1 MKHVFTATIFLLLI
15 SGNIFGQKNDAEKKN
30 IDWNAYS
37 QFRFTTDFSDNYNFS
52 LRRLKIWVKSAP
64 DFSEHWSYK
73 IQTTLSSLKNENFFL
88 QDVKLVYKTGIWS
101 FDIGQFVPEYS
112 LQRFQSDYLLPVT
125 ERAKAIDRL
134 IPNGTLGVRDIGI
147 QTNIKTKNNLLQT
160 HFGIFNGYGI
170 KEYRLNN
177 KGVMLTNKSELNL
190 QIGKGAIKTGYSL
203 MFRKADNQ
211 IYPKIMPDTILY
223 SGNDFRYNFFLMYKT
238 KFFEIQGE
246 YLSAIFNNNRHSDGY
261 YIMSAIN
268 LKKHQIVLAYE
279 DYTDLISE
287 TSVLPY
293 YHIGYNYQINKH
305 KIKLYFD
312 NDFQIINNSIHNY
325 EASVQLQVF
334 FKQN

>member
-1 MKHVFTATIFLLLI
+1 MKKIFLLAFVFLI
-15 SGNIFGQKNDAEKKN
+15 FRQLFAQNTGKFLKTSE
-30 IDWNAYS
+30 WNAYS
-37 QFRFTTDFSDNYNFS
+37 QIRFTTDFNDNYNFS
-52 LRRLKIWVKSAP
+52 LRRLKVWLKSSP

-88 QDVKLVYKTGIWS
+88 QDVKLGYKADIWS
-101 FDIGQFVPEYS
+101 LDIGQFVPEYS

-125 ERAKAIDRL
+125 ERAKVINSL

-147 QTNIKTKNNLLQT
+147 QTNIKTKNNVWQT

-190 QIGKGAIKTGYSL
+190 QISKGTIKTGYSL

-223 SGNDFRYNFFLMYKT
+223 SGNDFRYNLFLMYKT

-246 YLSAIFNNNRHSDGY
+246 YLTAVFDNNQHSEGY
-261 YIMSAIN
+261 YIMFALN

-279 DYTDLISE
+279 DYKDIIS
-287 TSVLPY
+287 SSSDFPY
-293 YHIGYNYQINKH
+293 YHIGYNYLINKH
-305 KIKLYFD
+305 KIKLFFD
-312 NDFQIINNSIHNY
+312 NDFQIINNKIQNY
-325 EASVQLQVF
+325 LASVQLQVF

>member
-1 MKHVFTATIFLLLI
+1 MKKLSIFLILSSLTFLVF
-15 SGNIFGQKNDAEKKN
+15 SQTTEENKLKV
-30 IDWNAYS
+30 DWNAYS
-37 QFRFTTDFSDNYNFS
+37 QIKFSIDFNDNYNFS
-52 LRRLKIWVKSAP
+52 LRRLKLWLKSSP

-88 QDVKLVYKTGIWS
+88 QDVKLGYKASIWS

-125 ERAKAIDRL
+125 ERATVINSL
-134 IPNGTLGVRDIGI
+134 IPNGTFGARDIGI
-147 QTNIKTKNNLLQT
+147 QANIKTKNNVWQT

-170 KEYRLNN
+170 KEYRFNN
-177 KGVMLTNKSELNL
+177 KGVLLTNKSELNL
-190 QIGKGAIKTGYSL
+190 ITGTGAIKAGYSV

-223 SGNDFRYNFFLMYKT
+223 SGNDFRYNFFLLYKT

-246 YLSAIFNNNRHSDGY
+246 YLTAVFDNNQHSEGY

-268 LKKHQIVLAYE
+268 LRKHQIVLAYE
-279 DYTDLISE
+279 DYKDIIS
-287 TSVLPY
+287 SSSDFPY
-293 YHIGYNYQINKH
+293 YHIGYNYLINKH
-305 KIKLYFD
+305 KIKLFFD
-312 NDFQIINNSIHNY
+312 NDFQIINNKIQNY
-325 EASVQLQVF
+325 LASVQLQVF

>member
-1 MKHVFTATIFLLLI
+1 MRNFVILLI
-15 SGNIFGQKNDAEKKN
+15 LSGFSFSAFSQTTEENITK

-37 QFRFTTDFSDNYNFS
+37 QIRFETNFNDNHNFL
-52 LRRLKIWVKSAP
+52 LRRLKIWIKSAP
-64 DFSEHWSYK
+64 DFSEHWSFK
-73 IQTTLSSLKNENFFL
+73 VQTTVSSLKNESFFL
-88 QDVKLVYKTGIWS
+88 QDAKLAYKTGIWS

-125 ERAKAIDRL
+125 ERAKVINSL

-147 QTNIKTKNNLLQT
+147 QANIKTKNNVLQT

-170 KEYRLNN
+170 KEYRLSN
-177 KGVMLTNKSELNL
+177 KGVLLTNKSELNL
-190 QIGKGAIKTGYSL
+190 KTGTGAIKAGYSV

-223 SGNDFRYNFFLMYKT
+223 SGNDFRYNLFLLYKT

-246 YLSAIFNNNRHSDGY
+246 YLTAVFDNNQHSEGY

-279 DYTDLISE
+279 DYKDIIS
-287 TSVLPY
+287 SSSDLPY
-293 YHIGYNYQINKH
+293 YHIGYNYLINNH
-305 KIKLYFD
+305 KIKLFFD
-312 NDFQIINNSIHNY
+312 NDFQITNNTIQNY